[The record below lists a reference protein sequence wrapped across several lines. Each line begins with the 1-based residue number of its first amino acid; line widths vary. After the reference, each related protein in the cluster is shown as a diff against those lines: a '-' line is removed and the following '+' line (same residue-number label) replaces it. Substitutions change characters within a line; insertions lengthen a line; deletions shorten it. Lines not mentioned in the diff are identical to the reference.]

1 MIASKVASKD
11 LLEEALGSILSP
23 RARPPHSGV
32 IAMMKVMWIKLSSRQ
47 CFMCLVKK
55 NKLRITLHVKIRR
68 GHIGMFNDIKS

>member
-32 IAMMKVMWIKLSSRQ
+32 IAMMKDMWIKLSSRQ

-55 NKLRITLHVKIRR
+55 K
-68 GHIGMFNDIKS
+68 